1 MWSCRGTN
9 WRVPELFVVRL
20 LLKSSCKDPK
30 ELLTHLKLFQPGE
43 KISQQAAVKQLQICF
58 KRWGIIFYLEVHLP
72 NW

>member
-20 LLKSSCKDPK
+20 LLKSSSKDPK

-43 KISQQAAVKQLQICF
+43 EISQQAAVKQLQICF